1 MRNTFVVGSQWG
13 DESKGKSVD
22 LLASKADIVA
32 RGAGGPNAG
41 HTIIVGEEKYVFHL
55 LPSGMLHSHCKNII
69 GNGTVISIEGLLE
82 EMDGQ
87 IARGCE
93 VGDNLL
99 ISDRAHLILPH
110 HLASENLDEDDDKW
124 KLGTTRTGVG
134 PSYTDKAARVSA
146 VRMCDLMEFD
156 VFTEKL
162 TRALSRYSGAL
173 SARGEAIDLDAI
185 LAQYK
190 EYAER
195 LRPHVTDT
203 SLVLHEAI
211 TAGKSIVF
219 EGAQGALLDMDH
231 GTYPYVTSSNTTV
244 GGICTGLGVPPSA
257 VHEVLAVVKAYT
269 TRVGLGPFPT
279 EMDEEFGEHV
289 RQIGKEFG
297 ATTGRP
303 RRCGWLD
310 IVGLRFAARINGF
323 TKLALSKMD
332 VLDTLS
338 TIKVCVGYRRNG
350 VDVDNFPAQL
360 SALSECEPV
369 YEDMPGWESDTTG
382 VRAYDDLPP
391 NARKYVER
399 VEELLDT
406 PVALISVG
414 PERTESIVRAL

>member
-22 LLASKADIVA
+22 LLASRADIVA

-41 HTIIVGEEKYVFHL
+41 HTIIVGKEKYVFHL
-55 LPSGMLHSHCKNII
+55 LPSGMLHPHCLNII
-69 GNGTVISIEGLLE
+69 GNGVVIGVEGLLK
-82 EMDGQ
+82 EMDDHVG
-87 IARGCE
+87 RGFE
-93 VGDNLL
+93 VGANLL

-124 KLGTTRTGVG
+124 RLGTTRTGVG
-134 PSYTDKAARVSA
+134 PAYTDKAARVSA
-146 VRMCDLMEFD
+146 VRMGDLMEFD
-156 VFTEKL
+156 VFADKL
-162 TRALSRYSGAL
+162 TRALSRYGASL
-173 SARGEAIDLDAI
+173 SARGETIDLDDI
-185 LAQYK
+185 LARYK
-190 EYAER
+190 LYAER

-211 TAGKSIVF
+211 ADGKSVVF
-219 EGAQGALLDMDH
+219 EGAQGALLDVDH

-244 GGICTGLGVPPSA
+244 GGICTGLGIPPTA
-257 VHEVLAVVKAYT
+257 VQEVLAVVKAYT

-279 EMDEEFGEHV
+279 EMDEEFGERV
-289 RQIGKEFG
+289 RQIGNEFG

-310 IVGLRFAARINGF
+310 IVGLRYASRINGF
-323 TKLALSKMD
+323 TQIALSKMD

-338 TIKVCVGYRRNG
+338 TIQVCVGYRLDG
-350 VDVDNFPAQL
+350 AEVDNFPAQL
-360 SALSECEPV
+360 TTLSRCEPI
-369 YEDMPGWESDTTG
+369 YEQLPGWESDTTE
-382 VRAYDDLPP
+382 VRAYDDLPT
-391 NARKYVER
+391 NARKYVDR
-399 VEELLDT
+399 VEELLGT

>member
-22 LLASKADIVA
+22 LLASKADVVA

-41 HTIIVGEEKYVFHL
+41 HTIIVGKEKHVFHL
-55 LPSGMLHSHCKNII
+55 LPSGMLHSHCVNII
-69 GNGTVISIEGLLE
+69 GNGVVIGVEGLLK
-82 EMDGQ
+82 EMDDHA
-87 IARGCE
+87 ARGFD
-93 VGDNLL
+93 VGANLL

-134 PSYTDKAARVSA
+134 PAYTDKAARVSA
-146 VRMCDLMEFD
+146 VRMGDLMEFD
-156 VFTEKL
+156 GFTEKL
-162 TRALSRYSGAL
+162 TRALSRYGGSL
-173 SARGEAIDLDAI
+173 SARGETIDLDDI
-185 LAQYK
+185 LARYK
-190 EYAER
+190 VYAER

-211 TAGKSIVF
+211 SGGKSVVF
-219 EGAQGALLDMDH
+219 EGAQGALLDVDH

-244 GGICTGLGVPPSA
+244 GGICTGLGIPPTA
-257 VHEVLAVVKAYT
+257 VQEVLAVVKAYT

-279 EMDEEFGEHV
+279 EMDTEFGERV

-310 IVGLRFAARINGF
+310 VVGLRYASRINGF
-323 TKLALSKMD
+323 TQIALSKMD
-332 VLDTLS
+332 VLDTLP
-338 TIKVCVGYRRNG
+338 TIQVCVGYSLDG
-350 VDVDNFPAQL
+350 VEVDNFPAQL
-360 SALSECEPV
+360 TTLSRCEPI
-369 YEDMPGWESDTTG
+369 YEQLPGWEADTTM
-382 VRAYDDLPP
+382 VRTYEDLPT

-399 VEELLDT
+399 VEELLGT

>member
-22 LLASKADIVA
+22 LLAAKADIVA

-55 LPSGMLHSHCKNII
+55 LPSGMLHPHCKNII
-69 GNGTVISIEGLLE
+69 GNGTVISIEGLLK

-110 HLASENLDEDDDKW
+110 HLAAENLDEDDDKW

-134 PSYTDKAARVSA
+134 PAYTDRAARVSA

-173 SARGEAIDLDAI
+173 SARGETIDLDAI
-185 LAQYK
+185 LARYRA
-190 EYAER
+190 YAER

-219 EGAQGALLDMDH
+219 EGAQGALLDVDH

-244 GGICTGLGVPPSA
+244 GGVCTGLGVPPSA

-279 EMDEEFGEHV
+279 EMDEDFGERV

-310 IVGLRFAARINGF
+310 IVGLRYAARINGF
-323 TKLALSKMD
+323 TKIALSKMD
-332 VLDTLS
+332 VLDSLS

-350 VDVDNFPAQL
+350 VAIDNFPAQL
-360 SALSECEPV
+360 TTLGECEPV
-369 YEDMPGWESDTTG
+369 YEDMPGWECDTTG
-382 VRAYDDLPP
+382 VRAYGDLPT
-391 NARKYVER
+391 NARRYVER
-399 VEELLDT
+399 VEQLLDT